1 MEHRLRPPSRRGI
14 LTAAA
19 AGVTTAA
26 LAACAKKKD
35 SGGSGGGGGTEG
47 LDVIVIGAGV
57 AGLATARE
65 LTDGGKKVAAQVL
78 KQLGGR

>member
-26 LAACAKKKD
+26 LAACAKEKD
-35 SGGSGGGGGTEG
+35 SGGSGGGGTEG

-57 AGLATARE
+57 AGLSTARE